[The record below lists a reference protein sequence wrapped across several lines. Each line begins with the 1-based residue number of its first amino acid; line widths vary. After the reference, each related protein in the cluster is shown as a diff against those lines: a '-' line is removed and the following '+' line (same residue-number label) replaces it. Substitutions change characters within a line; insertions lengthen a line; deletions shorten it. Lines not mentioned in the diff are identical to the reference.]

1 MATPPLSPA
10 GFWKRYVAYFIDLVL
25 LYLLVELL
33 SLLVFLALGGNELQ
47 HLLALL
53 WRLADPQQMGA
64 DPLPALAELGQ
75 VAVRTSLVSGSAYLL
90 LGGAYFVYHESS
102 PRQATIGKR
111 LVGIRVTD
119 RHGAR
124 LTPARATARFAAAGL
139 SWITLNLG
147 HALAA
152 WTPSRR
158 ALHDLVAGTQ
168 VVNADPAQAQMP
180 LWGWAVV
187 ASHALMSLG
196 MLFAVFA
203 FAWALLQLGLVR

>member
-1 MATPPLSPA
+1 MLATPLSPA

-33 SLLVFLALGGNELQ
+33 SLLVFLALGGNELR

-64 DPLPALAELGQ
+64 DPLPALAELVQ
-75 VAVRTSLVSGSAYLL
+75 VALRTSLVSGSAYLL

-111 LVGIRVTD
+111 LIGIRVTD

-158 ALHDLVAGTQ
+158 ALHDLIAGTQ
-168 VVNADPAQAQMP
+168 VVNADPAQTQMP

-187 ASHALMSLG
+187 ASHALITLG
-196 MLFAVFA
+196 LVFLVVA

>member
-1 MATPPLSPA
+1 MAPPLSPA

-47 HLLALL
+47 NLLSLL
-53 WRLADPQQMGA
+53 WRLADPQQLGA

-75 VAVRTSLVSGSAYLL
+75 VLLRTSLVSGSAYLL
-90 LGGAYFVYHESS
+90 LGGAYFIYYESS

-111 LVGIRVTD
+111 LIGIRVTD
-119 RHGAR
+119 AHGAR
-124 LTPARATARFAAAGL
+124 LTPARAAARFCAAGL

-158 ALHDLVAGTQ
+158 ALHDLIAGTQ
-168 VVNADPAQAQMP
+168 VVNADPTQPQMP

-187 ASHALMSLG
+187 ASHALITLG
-196 MLFAVFA
+196 AVFLVFA

>member
-1 MATPPLSPA
+1 MSAPVLSPA

-33 SLLVFLALGGNELQ
+33 GLVVFLALGGHELRQ
-47 HLLALL
+47 LLDLL
-53 WRLADPQQMGA
+53 WRLADPQQAGA

-75 VAVRTSLVSGSAYLL
+75 VVVRTSLVSGTAYLL

-124 LTPARATARFAAAGL
+124 LTPARAAARFLAAGL
-139 SWITLNLG
+139 SWLTLNLG

-158 ALHDLVAGTQ
+158 ALHDLAAGTR
-168 VVNADPAQAQMP
+168 VLNVDPAQPQMP

-187 ASHALMSLG
+187 AAHAVITLG
-196 MLFAVFA
+196 LAFVVFAVA
-203 FAWALLQLGLVR
+203 FALLQLGWVR